1 MTKPLYA
8 VFFALLL
15 LCGLSACSKPET
27 ALPVQT
33 TVLIL
38 GDSLTQGVGA
48 SSAQTSYPALLK
60 QQSQW
65 NIINGGVSGNTSA
78 QALVRLPELLQQHQ
92 PKLVIISIGGNDFLR
107 QLPEADTRANIIA
120 ICRQALGSGAQV
132 LLVAGGGITF
142 ATEETFR
149 PHLENG
155 ALVSLLEDYLPP
167 FPGVLDQQ
175 GIDLFLRYRMMTW
188 GFTDINNQTAC
199 RSLSQKL
206 RVNQAIVNNHFR
218 MADTVQTF
226 YRN

>member
-27 ALPVQT
+27 ALPAQT

-78 QALVRLPELLQQHQ
+78 QALARLPELLQHHQ
-92 PKLVIISIGGNDFLR
+92 PKLVIISIGGNDFLQR
-107 QLPEADTRANIIA
+107 LSNSDTQANIAQSIA
-120 ICRQALGSGAQV
+120 LSQQSGAQV
-132 LLVAGGGITF
+132 LLVAVPELTLAAAVGHPNDHAMYAQLAQT
-142 ATEETFR
+142 
-149 PHLENG
+149 HQ
-155 ALVSLLEDYLPP
+155 VYLLEDAWSV
-167 FPGVLDQQ
+167 VLGDDSLRADPVHANDAGYQVFSKQLVKRLQQ
-175 GIDLFLRYRMMTW
+175 IGWLD
-188 GFTDINNQTAC
+188 
-199 RSLSQKL
+199 
-206 RVNQAIVNNHFR
+206 
-218 MADTVQTF
+218 
-226 YRN
+226 